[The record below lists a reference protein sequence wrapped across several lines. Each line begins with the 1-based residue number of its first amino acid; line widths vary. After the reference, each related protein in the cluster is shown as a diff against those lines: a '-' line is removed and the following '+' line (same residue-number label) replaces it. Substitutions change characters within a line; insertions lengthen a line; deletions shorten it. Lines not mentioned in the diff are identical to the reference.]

1 MAQLAYIMEDRLRS
15 AAEEANKEK
24 ALKEVAKA
32 IVKEKSTTIETIKE
46 RAREVE
52 RVHILAERRVTDLEK
67 KT

>member
-1 MAQLAYIMEDRLRS
+1 MEDRLRS

>member
-1 MAQLAYIMEDRLRS
+1 MEDRLRS

-32 IVKEKSTTIETIKE
+32 IAKEKSTTIETIKE